1 MSNPVLDRHKL
12 LVVLAL
18 VALYFIWGST
28 FLAMRFAIESF
39 PPFLM
44 GALRFMAAGLLLF
57 GWLSLRGAP
66 APTAGQWWRS
76 FIVGT
81 LLLAVGNGGV
91 AYAEQTVSS
100 GVSALAIAT
109 VPLWA
114 AIFASFWRE
123 LPTSREWL
131 GILVGTVGIA
141 VLNLGG
147 TMQASPIGAVVL
159 LLAAASWAFGS
170 LWGKRVAMPNGAMAS
185 AAQMLAGGAVLL
197 LASLVHGESWP
208 AQVSA
213 KSVYAVLYL
222 ILFGSFVAYSAY
234 LFLLKNVRPAL
245 ATSYAFVNPLV
256 AMFLGAWLASEAIGR
271 SEYVAL
277 VIILIGV
284 LLVLPL
290 RRRE

>member
-1 MSNPVLDRHKL
+1 MGDSNHGRHQL

-44 GALRFMAAGLLLF
+44 GALRFIAAGLLLY
-57 GWLSLRGAP
+57 GWLRLRGNA
-66 APTAGQWWRS
+66 APTPRQWLS
-76 FIVGT
+76 SAVVGT

-109 VPLWA
+109 VPLWT
-114 AIFASFWRE
+114 AIFASFWGER
-123 LPTSREWL
+123 PTSREWL

-141 VLNLGG
+141 ILNLGG
-147 TMQASPIGAVVL
+147 TMQASPIGAIVL

-170 LWGKRVAMPNGAMAS
+170 LWGKRRAMPNGAMAS
-185 AAQMLAGGAVLL
+185 AAQMITGGAVLL
-197 LASLVHGESWP
+197 VASLMHGETWP
-208 AQVSA
+208 AHISVKSA
-213 KSVYAVLYL
+213 YAILYL

-256 AMFLGAWLASEAIGR
+256 AMLLGAWLANEAVGR

-277 VIILIGV
+277 VVILIGV

-290 RRRE
+290 GRRD